1 MVMHDKPRS
10 MEPSQP
16 TRVDRQE
23 PTGKKK
29 EPVPATDVAV
39 PLEPHW
45 AALVDGA
52 TD

>member
-1 MVMHDKPRS
+1 MLMPEKPRS
-10 MEPSQP
+10 NERSKQASE
-16 TRVDRQE
+16 RQE
-23 PTGKKK
+23 PPGKKNDST
-29 EPVPATDVAV
+29 PATEVAV

>member
-1 MVMHDKPRS
+1 MIMPVKPRS
-10 MEPSQP
+10 NERPQQARNDRPEPAS
-16 TRVDRQE
+16 
-23 PTGKKK
+23 KKP
-29 EPVPATDVAV
+29 ELAPATDVAV